1 VGGGS
6 GRLMFR
12 RILIA
17 NRGEIA
23 VRIMRT
29 CRDLGIE
36 TVAVYSDA
44 DRRALHVLEADGAV
58 YIGASPPGE
67 SYLRVD
73 SIIQAAVES
82 GAEALHPGY
91 GLLSENPALAE
102 ACAGAGVVFIG
113 PPAQAIRTMGDKS
126 ASRDVAE
133 SIGVPTVPGYHGEEQ
148 APAALQ
154 AEVAKIGYP
163 LMVKA
168 ALGGGGR
175 GMRLVGAPEEL
186 NDALESG
193 RREAERAFG
202 DGRLLLERAI
212 TGARHVEVQVLGDS
226 YGNLVHLGERDCSV
240 QRRHQKVIEE
250 TPSPA
255 VDDELRKRMGN
266 AAVRLAKAV
275 DYQSAGTVELLL
287 GEDGNFYFLEMNT
300 RLQVEHGVTEL
311 VTGLDIVA
319 LQITIAAGARLPFD
333 QDGVKFRGHAIECRV
348 YAEDPLKHYLPSP
361 GRITAL
367 ELPDGEG
374 VRNDVGTY
382 AGDELSTYYDP
393 LLCKVLTRGKDRAG
407 ALRRMDGALATYRV
421 EGVHTNLPLLRAI
434 ISHPAFRSGEAT
446 TQFLESQLSPQA
458 LVVATAEEP
467 LISAFGALALGF
479 GDADPWLAAGPR
491 RFGGQ
496 LRVGLRYEGV
506 AQTIDGQRVAGS
518 ADEWLVTVQGRE
530 RAVRV
535 GRAVSG
541 HFLIESDGRTWA
553 AEVRRTANSGI
564 EVTASNQ
571 RYRFE
576 WAFSEPHHAGGDA
589 RRRNHGLTSPMPG
602 LVLKVLVRPG
612 EKVLAHQTL
621 IVLEAM
627 KMEHNIEAPY
637 DGTVKSVNCAEGGRV
652 AEGAVLI
659 EIEEDGAN

>member
-1 VGGGS
+1 MGDGS

-29 CRDLGIE
+29 CRELGTE

-44 DRRALHVLEADGAV
+44 DRKALHVLEADSAM
-58 YIGASPPGE
+58 YIGPSPPTE
-67 SYLRVD
+67 SYLRID
-73 SIIQAAVES
+73 SVVQAAVDS

-102 ACAGAGVVFIG
+102 ACAEAGVVFIG
-113 PPAQAIRTMGDKS
+113 PPAQAIRVMGDKS
-126 ASRDVAE
+126 ASRDLAE
-133 SIGVPTVPGYHGEEQ
+133 SAGVPTVPGYHGEDQ
-148 APAALQ
+148 SLDVLQ
-154 AEVAKIGYP
+154 AEAQKIGYP

-175 GMRLVGAPEEL
+175 GMRLVETPEEL
-186 NDALESG
+186 EEALESG
-193 RREAERAFG
+193 HREAERAFG
-202 DGRLLLERAI
+202 NGRLLLERAI
-212 TGARHVEVQVLGDS
+212 KGARHVEVQVLGDS
-226 YGNLVHLGERDCSV
+226 FGNVVHLGERDCSV

-255 VDDELRKRMGN
+255 VHEALRDKMGA
-266 AAVRLAKAV
+266 AAVRISKAV

-287 GEDGNFYFLEMNT
+287 GEGREFYFLEMNT

-319 LQITIAAGARLPFD
+319 LQIAIAAGEQLPFA
-333 QDGVKFRGHAIECRV
+333 QDGVKFNGHAIECRV
-348 YAEDPLKHYLPSP
+348 YAEDPLKNYLPSP

-367 ELPDGEG
+367 ELPTGDG
-374 VRNDVGTY
+374 VRNDIGTY
-382 AGDELSTYYDP
+382 AGDEVSTYYDP
-393 LLCKVLTRGKDRAG
+393 LLAKVLSHGQNRSG
-407 ALRRMDGALATYRV
+407 ALRRMDDALAAYTV
-421 EGVHTNLPLLRAI
+421 EGVHTNLPLLRAVMN
-434 ISHPAFRSGEAT
+434 HPEFHSGQAT
-446 TQFLESQLSPQA
+446 TEFLESRLSPEA
-458 LVVATAEEP
+458 LVLAPAEEP
-467 LISAFGALALGF
+467 LISAFGALALGL
-479 GDADPWLAAGPR
+479 GAAADPWLSAGPR
-491 RFGGQ
+491 RSGGHLQ
-496 LRVGLRYEGV
+496 AAFRYEGV
-506 AQTIDGQRVAGS
+506 AQTVDGQRVAGE

-530 RAVRV
+530 RRVRFARAEPDRV
-535 GRAVSG
+535 LAEIDGRA
-541 HFLIESDGRTWA
+541 WP
-553 AEVRRTANSGI
+553 AEVRRTPAGI
-564 EVTASNQ
+564 DVTSTMR

-576 WAFSEPHHAGGDA
+576 WASGERHHAAADS
-589 RRRNHGLTSPMPG
+589 RRDHGLTSPMPG

-612 EKVLAHQTL
+612 EKVRAHQTL

-637 DGTVKSVNCAEGGRV
+637 GGTVKAVNCAEGGRV

-659 EIEEDGAN
+659 EIEKDSEK

>member
-1 VGGGS
+1 
-6 GRLMFR
+6 MFR

-44 DRRALHVLEADGAV
+44 DRRALHVLEADSAV
-58 YIGASPPGE
+58 YIGASPPSE

-73 SIIQAAVES
+73 SIVQAAVDS

-102 ACAGAGVVFIG
+102 ASAEAGVVFIG

-126 ASRDVAE
+126 ASRDLAE
-133 SIGVPTVPGYHGEEQ
+133 SIGVPTVPGYHGDEQ
-148 APAALQ
+148 NLEVLQ
-154 AEVAKIGYP
+154 AEAEKIGYP

-175 GMRLVGAPEEL
+175 GMRLVEAPEEL
-186 NDALESG
+186 QEALEGG

-202 DGRLLLERAI
+202 NGRLLLERAI
-212 TGARHVEVQVLGDS
+212 TGARHVEVQVLADS
-226 YGNLVHLGERDCSV
+226 AGNVVHLGERDCSV

-255 VDDELRKRMGN
+255 VNDELRKRMGE
-266 AAVRLAKAV
+266 AAVRIAKAV
-275 DYQSAGTVELLL
+275 DYQSAGTIEFLL

-319 LQITIAAGARLPFD
+319 LQLAIAAGEALPFD
-333 QDGVKFRGHAIECRV
+333 QDGVKFNGHAIECRV

-361 GRITAL
+361 GQIAAL
-367 ELPDGEG
+367 ELPTGEG
-374 VRNDVGTY
+374 IRNDVGTY
-382 AGDELSTYYDP
+382 AGDEVSTYYDP
-393 LLCKVLTRGKDRAG
+393 LLGKVLTWGEDRAD

-421 EGVHTNLPLLRAI
+421 EGVHTNLPLLLAVL
-434 ISHPAFRSGEAT
+434 SHPEFRSGEAT
-446 TQFLESQLSPQA
+446 TEFLESRLSPEA
-458 LVVATAEEP
+458 LVLAPAEEP
-467 LISAFGALALGF
+467 LISAFGALALGL
-479 GDADPWLAAGPR
+479 GGGADPWLAAGPR
-491 RFGGQ
+491 RSGGQ
-496 LRVGLRYEGV
+496 LQAALRYEGI
-506 AQTIDGQRVAGS
+506 AQVIEGQRVAGS
-518 ADEWLVTVQGRE
+518 ADEWVVTVQGRE
-530 RAVRV
+530 RRIRFALAAADRV
-535 GRAVSG
+535 LAEG
-541 HFLIESDGRTWA
+541 DGQAWA
-553 AEVRRTANSGI
+553 AEVHRTPAGI
-564 EVTASNQ
+564 EVTSSN
-571 RYRFE
+571 RTYRVE
-576 WAFSEPHHAGGDA
+576 WASGERHHAAADS
-589 RRRNHGLTSPMPG
+589 RRDHGLTSPMPG

-612 EKVLAHQTL
+612 EKVRARQTL

-637 DGTVKSVNCAEGGRV
+637 DGTVKAVNCAEGGRV

-659 EIEEDGAN
+659 ELEQVSAK

>member
-1 VGGGS
+1 MF
-6 GRLMFR
+6 GRV
-12 RILIA
+12 LIA

-44 DRRALHVLEADGAV
+44 DRRALHVLEADSAV

-73 SIIQAAVES
+73 AIVQAAVDSE
-82 GAEALHPGY
+82 AEALHPGY

-102 ACAGAGVVFIG
+102 ACAEAGVVFIG

-133 SIGVPTVPGYHGEEQ
+133 SIGVPTVPGYHSEEQ
-148 APAALQ
+148 ALEALQ
-154 AEVAKIGYP
+154 AEAAKLGYP

-175 GMRLVGAPEEL
+175 GMRLVAAPEEM

-226 YGNLVHLGERDCSV
+226 YGNVVHLGERDCSV

-255 VDDELRKRMGN
+255 VDDELRKRMGD

-275 DYQSAGTVELLL
+275 DYQSAGTVEFLL

-333 QDGVKFRGHAIECRV
+333 QDGVRFGGHAIECRV

-361 GRITAL
+361 GRVTAL
-367 ELPDGEG
+367 EVPDGEG
-374 VRNDVGTY
+374 IRNDVGTY
-382 AGDELSTYYDP
+382 AGDEVSTYYDP
-393 LLCKVLTRGKDRAG
+393 LLCKVLTHGTDRAG
-407 ALRRMDGALATYRV
+407 ALRRMDDALAAYRV

-434 ISHPAFRSGEAT
+434 ISHPEFRSGEAT
-446 TQFLESQLSPQA
+446 TEFLESQLSPEA
-458 LVVATAEEP
+458 LLVAPAEEP
-467 LISAFGALALGF
+467 LISAFGALALGV
-479 GDADPWLAAGPR
+479 GDPADPWLAAGPR
-491 RFGGQ
+491 RSGGQ

-518 ADEWLVTVQGRE
+518 ADEWIVTIQGRE
-530 RAVRV
+530 RRVRV
-535 GRAVSG
+535 GRAASG
-541 HFLIESDGRTWA
+541 HVLIDSDGRAWA
-553 AEVRRTANSGI
+553 AEVRRTANSGV

-571 RYRFE
+571 RHRFE
-576 WAFSEPHHAGGDA
+576 WASSEPHHTAGDA
-589 RRRNHGLTSPMPG
+589 RRNHGLTSPMPG

-612 EKVLAHQTL
+612 EKVRAHQPL

-659 EIEEDGAN
+659 EIEKDGAK